1 MLEAQIEAIAM
12 TTLEPRTMPR
22 QRRAIER
29 RRAILDATMALLESH
44 GIEGITTSLI
54 AARAGVPVASVYG
67 YFPNKMAVI
76 AELMREAMAEV
87 DDRITG
93 LMPARADRTGIE
105 AAIDHAIDTIIAG
118 YRASPARQRLFSAVR
133 GNEILEPVARASD
146 ERMTE
151 TLVAAILLLHPDRP
165 PLRARAVAQTI
176 VQTFTAAQDGVVA
189 CTDPLLFEALVAE
202 WRGLIKAYLL
212 PMIDT

>member
-1 MLEAQIEAIAM
+1 
-12 TTLEPRTMPR
+12 MPR

-29 RRAILDATMALLESH
+29 RRAILDAAMILLDTH

-87 DDRITG
+87 DDRLTG
-93 LMPARADRTGIE
+93 LMPPRPDRIGIE
-105 AAIDHAIDTIIAG
+105 AAIDHAIDTVIAG

-133 GNEILEPVARASD
+133 GNEVLEPVARASD
-146 ERMTE
+146 QRMTE
-151 TLVAAILLLHPDRP
+151 TLAAAILLIREDTPK
-165 PLRARAVAQTI
+165 LRARAIAQTV
-176 VQTFTAAQDGVVA
+176 VQTFTAAQEGVVS
-189 CTDPLLFEALVAE
+189 CTDPLLFAALVDE
-202 WRGLIKAYLL
+202 WRGLIKAYLV
-212 PMIDT
+212 PIMGAST